1 VDAEKARSDSELD
14 VLWRAGSRDSGS
26 ELVRRHFDRLYR
38 FFSATVPGQADDLV
52 QETFLAFLHRP
63 EPAKGPT
70 DVRSFLMGIARNKV
84 LMHWRTHA
92 RRRDRPVDFEL
103 DTVDELAE
111 TQTQVRARTE
121 EQRVLLRSL
130 RGIPLEM
137 QILLQLYYWE
147 GMKARELA
155 RFFDT
160 TELAIRH
167 RLRRAKELL
176 ARRIA
181 EVSLDPDARRTT
193 VDDLDRWVE
202 RVRAEAD
209 ARRPAGDE

>member
-1 VDAEKARSDSELD
+1 VKARSDSELD
-14 VLWRAGSRDSGS
+14 VQWRSGSRDSGS

-63 EPAKGPT
+63 DPSKGPT
-70 DVRSFLMGIARNKV
+70 DVRCFLMGIARNKV
-84 LMHWRTHA
+84 LMHWRSHG

-103 DTVDELAE
+103 DAVDELAE
-111 TQTQVRARTE
+111 SQTQVRARTE

-155 RFFDT
+155 GFFDT
-160 TELAIRH
+160 TELTIRH

-181 EVSLDPDARRTT
+181 EVSEDPDARRTT

>member
-1 VDAEKARSDSELD
+1 MKARSDSELD
-14 VLWRAGSRDSGS
+14 VQWRAGSRDSGS

-63 EPAKGPT
+63 DPSKGPT

-103 DTVDELAE
+103 DAVDELAE

-130 RGIPLEM
+130 RGVPLEM

-155 RFFDT
+155 QFFDT

-176 ARRIA
+176 ARRVA

>member
-1 VDAEKARSDSELD
+1 MKARSDSELD
-14 VLWRAGSRDSGS
+14 VQWRGGSRDSGS

-63 EPAKGPT
+63 DPSKGPT

-103 DTVDELAE
+103 DAVDELAE

-130 RGIPLEM
+130 RGVPLEM

-155 RFFDT
+155 QFFDT

-176 ARRIA
+176 ARRVA

>member
-1 VDAEKARSDSELD
+1 MKARSDSELD

-63 EPAKGPT
+63 DPSKGPT

-103 DTVDELAE
+103 DAVDELAE

-130 RGIPLEM
+130 RGVPLEM

-155 RFFDT
+155 QFFDT

-176 ARRIA
+176 ARRVA